1 LSDEEMSVIAEF
13 TTPADEFVLGGAL
26 AAHPDVRVELE
37 QVVPTRGEVVPFF
50 WAWGRNLDAFAE
62 TVREQSGVAA
72 LEQVEG
78 VDDQILYRVE
88 WTDATTD
95 LGRVFRTT
103 DATVLEASGQRDAW
117 RFELRFPSHEEVR
130 EFQADCNDYD
140 ISLELQR
147 LHSLTE
153 LDADGKY
160 DLTAEQRDT
169 LLTALEEG
177 YFKEPRD
184 ITLAEL
190 AELQG
195 LSPTAVSGRMRRA
208 EAKLIAR
215 TLVTDTGDGGLT

>member
-103 DATVLEASGQRDAW
+103 DATVLEASGRDDAW
-117 RFELRFPSHEEVR
+117 HFELRFADHDGVQS
-130 EFQADCNDYD
+130 FQAECVYSDVG
-140 ISLELQR
+140 LELRR
-147 LHSLTE
+147 LHSLSAVGTGE
-153 LDADGKY
+153 SY
-160 DLTAEQRDT
+160 DLTSEQRET
-169 LLTALEEG
+169 LLTALERG
-177 YFKEPRD
+177 YFEEPRD
-184 ITLAEL
+184 ITLEEL
-190 AELQG
+190 ADELG

-215 TLVTDTGDGGLT
+215 TLVTET

>member
-1 LSDEEMSVIAEF
+1 MSIIAEF
-13 TTPADEFVLGGAL
+13 TTPAEDFALGDAL
-26 AAHPDVRVELE
+26 AAHTDVRVELE
-37 QVVPTRGEVVPFF
+37 KVVPTRMQILPFF
-50 WAWGRNLDAFAE
+50 WAWGEDLDEFGE
-62 TVREQSGVAA
+62 TVREEPLVASLRVVDT
-72 LEQVEG
+72 LE
-78 VDDQILYRVE
+78 DQRLYRVE
-88 WTDATTD
+88 WTDVMTD
-95 LGRVFRTT
+95 LGRIIRSA

-130 EFQADCNDYD
+130 SFQADCNDYD

-169 LLTALEEG
+169 LLTALEHG
-177 YFKEPRD
+177 YFEEPRG
-184 ITLAEL
+184 ITLEEL

-215 TLVTDTGDGGLT
+215 TLVTDT